1 MLNCLHFK
9 PQENLPSLNDPLVTQ
24 QLLVDRIIKL
34 QKSAAKK
41 AEKIEFLEEHVAQ
54 LVSELKKKSRIIHH
68 YIMKEEAGA
77 LANSASDTSKVRL
90 SPLSSLAM

>member
-1 MLNCLHFK
+1 MPNCLHSK

-77 LANSASDTSKVRL
+77 LANSASDTSKVR
-90 SPLSSLAM
+90 PFPIASLVL